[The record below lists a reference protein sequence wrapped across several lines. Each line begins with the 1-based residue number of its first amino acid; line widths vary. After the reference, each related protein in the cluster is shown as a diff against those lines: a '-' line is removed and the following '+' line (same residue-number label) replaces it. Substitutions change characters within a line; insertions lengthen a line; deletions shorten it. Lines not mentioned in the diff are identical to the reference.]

1 RWIMYTIILA
11 SHKNLAKGMK
21 ETVEYILG
29 PAPFIKV
36 MTAYT
41 DDNYDIEKDTNILL
55 DGTDKVLVIT
65 DLLGGS
71 VNNHWMNY
79 VYEKKLTKKITVIA
93 GMTLSLIMELSMNI
107 EDYKLREKISMIIAE
122 SQKSII
128 NCSELMEV
136 EDND

>member
-1 RWIMYTIILA
+1 MYTIILA

-79 VYEKKLTKKITVIA
+79 VYEKINKKL
-93 GMTLSLIMELSMNI
+93 
-107 EDYKLREKISMIIAE
+107 
-122 SQKSII
+122 Q
-128 NCSELMEV
+128 
-136 EDND
+136 

>member
-1 RWIMYTIILA
+1 MYTIILA

-79 VYEKKLTKKITVIA
+79 VYEKKLTKK
-93 GMTLSLIMELSMNI
+93 L
-107 EDYKLREKISMIIAE
+107 
-122 SQKSII
+122 Q
-128 NCSELMEV
+128 
-136 EDND
+136 

>member
-1 RWIMYTIILA
+1 
-11 SHKNLAKGMK
+11 MK

-79 VYEKKLTKKITVIA
+79 VYEKKLTKNY
-93 GMTLSLIMELSMNI
+93 S
-107 EDYKLREKISMIIAE
+107 
-122 SQKSII
+122 
-128 NCSELMEV
+128 NCRYDFVLNYGIKYEH
-136 EDND
+136 